1 MIYRSLLIV
10 IAFLFF
16 FFACSKESNPVTTEE
31 NPVITKITM
40 NDQWNPRSTS
50 PYQIEVQVNDPQGL
64 TDISEVI
71 VHVRSDSGGS
81 VIYND
86 LLYDDGAYYHPGDG
100 DLIAGDGVFSNRF
113 LPTEIVTPVQPG
125 MYYFS
130 FTASDKQQHESN
142 TAEKLVSFGENSAP
156 YIELIDCPDSVSAA
170 TGEIVLQVTVVDS
183 DGVENIKKVW
193 FESRKQGTASTKYE
207 GELYDDGEVEHGD
220 TIAGDAIFSIKL
232 GIPFIIGKK
241 GEYDLL
247 FHAEDFADEM
257 NTIIPE
263 KKINII
269 NLAPLYGDLN
279 LAEYMNAPVEA
290 GKYNFYPITLQV
302 NDPEGLEDIKDV
314 YFYSK
319 KPDGSYGNNGQ
330 PIMLRDNGLPFNFD
344 DKTGNEV
351 GDEIANDGIFTF
363 TIPVASN
370 TPQGS
375 YTFSFYISDKAENV
389 TGPLV
394 QLVNISKEN

>member
-1 MIYRSLLIV
+1 MIYRSLLI
-10 IAFLFF
+10 ITFLYFF
-16 FFACSKESNPVTTEE
+16 VACSKESNPVTTDE

-50 PYQIEVQVNDPQGL
+50 PYQIEVQVNDPQGS
-64 TDISEVI
+64 TDIYEVI
-71 VHVRSDSGGS
+71 LHVRSDSGGS
-81 VIYND
+81 VIFTD
-86 LLYDDGAYYHPGDG
+86 LLYDDGAYFHTGDG
-100 DLIAGDGVFSNRF
+100 DLIAGDGIFSNRF
-113 LPTEIVTPVQPG
+113 TPTQIITPVQPG
-125 MYYFS
+125 IYYFS
-130 FTASDKQQHESN
+130 FIASDKQQHESN
-142 TAEKLVSFGENSAP
+142 AVEKLVSFGENSAP
-156 YIELIDCPDSVSAA
+156 YIVSIDCPDSVSAA
-170 TGEIVLQVTVVDS
+170 IGEIVLQVAVSDS
-183 DGVENIKKVW
+183 DGVQNIKKVS

-207 GELYDDGEVEHGD
+207 GELYDDGETEHGD

-232 GIPFIIGKK
+232 GLPFIIGKQ

-247 FHAEDFADEM
+247 FYAEDFAAEM
-257 NTIIPE
+257 NTVIPE
-263 KKINII
+263 KKIKVI

-279 LAEYMNAPVEA
+279 LTEYMNAPVEA
-290 GKYNFYPITLQV
+290 GNYNFYPITFQV
-302 NDPEGLEDIKDV
+302 IDPEGLEDIKDV

-363 TIPVASN
+363 VLPVASS
-370 TPQGS
+370 TTQGS

-394 QLVNISKEN
+394 RLVNITTEN